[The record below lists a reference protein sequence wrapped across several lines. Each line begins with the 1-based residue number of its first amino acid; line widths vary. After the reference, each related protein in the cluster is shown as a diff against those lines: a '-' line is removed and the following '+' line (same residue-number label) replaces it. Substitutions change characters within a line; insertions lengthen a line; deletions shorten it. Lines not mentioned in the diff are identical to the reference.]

1 MKAFQIRGNGG
12 ERPRAMHHQMQS
24 LKSSK
29 SRRSHPALNQERG
42 AIWRQAPTVNSAI
55 WTRRTSPR
63 TLAVITTKY
72 PLAPALARQQT
83 AKMVAVITTKFPLA
97 PALAK
102 QQTAKMVA
110 VIRTKFPLA
119 PALARQ
125 QTAEMVLATGPH
137 LGGLGNDCGGG
148 RMRTMRTSTHSATK
162 STHRQQSGPRT

>member
-1 MKAFQIRGNGG
+1 MKVFQIRGNGG

-29 SRRSHPALNQERG
+29 NRRSHPALNQERG

-83 AKMVAVITTKFPLA
+83 AEMVAVITTKFPLA
-97 PALAK
+97 PALA
-102 QQTAKMVA
+102 
-110 VIRTKFPLA
+110 
-119 PALARQ
+119 RQ
-125 QTAEMVLATGPH
+125 QTAERVLATGPH

-148 RMRTMRTSTHSATK
+148 RMRTMKTSTHSAAK